1 MKIYDAHIHLGEDC
15 VFDEVQ
21 TEQEIIHTYDE
32 LGVDGGIIQPFIPR
46 MYVKDTM
53 EIHDRIAAMTRAY
66 PGRFFGMMS
75 MNPHFTR
82 GDYGKEAKRCIK
94 ELGFVGIKIT
104 PIAHAVHPSGK
115 DSIMVFEIAREL
127 GVPVMVHT
135 GAGVPFSDPM
145 QIAKPIE
152 AFPDVKVVLAHGGTD
167 SMMTS
172 ACYLARRYDNVFL
185 EPSWL
190 AVMNLENMYK
200 QVGASKMMFSSDMLV
215 NLPVELFKYNLV
227 FKKEEDREQVFHKTI
242 REVFSLGDFPA
253 PR

>member
-1 MKIYDAHIHLGEDC
+1 MKILDAHIHLGEDC

-21 TEQEIIHTYDE
+21 TEQEIISAYDSLE
-32 LGVDGGIIQPFIPR
+32 VTGGIIQPYIPR

-53 EIHDRIAAMTRAY
+53 EIHDRIAALCKAY
-66 PGRFFGMMS
+66 PDRFYGMMS

-82 GDYGKEAKRCIK
+82 EDYEKEAIRCVK
-94 ELGFVGIKIT
+94 ELRFVGIKIT
-104 PIAHAVHPSGK
+104 PIAHACHPSKK
-115 DSIMVFEIAREL
+115 DALMVFEVAQEL

-152 AFPDVKVVLAHGGTD
+152 AFPHVKVVIAHGGSD

-172 ACYLARRYDNVFL
+172 ACYLARHYDNVFV

-190 AVMNLENMYK
+190 AIMNLKSMYK
-200 QVGASKMMFSSDMLV
+200 QIGASKMMFSSDMLV
-215 NLPVELFKYNLV
+215 NLPIELHKYNTV
-227 FKKEEDREQVFHKTI
+227 FKNVQDREQVFYKTVKS
-242 REVFSLGDFPA
+242 VFALQG
-253 PR
+253 